1 MQSNPIQPILLH
13 STLRPHNTP
22 SEELTY
28 NSKPIP
34 RARQL
39 PLEQIMLIRGIN
51 LSLPDS
57 AQSRI
62 GRGADGTLRV
72 VVEVVQ
78 TTLVERVSAE
88 EVDCGQVEGS
98 AAGLAAAGLEDYWLG
113 G

>member
-1 MQSNPIQPILLH
+1 
-13 STLRPHNTP
+13 
-22 SEELTY
+22 
-28 NSKPIP
+28 
-34 RARQL
+34 
-39 PLEQIMLIRGIN
+39 MLICGIN